1 MAPKAKTAKGSAA
14 AVAEVPTTKLLNAL
28 KAELTEKDLA
38 DAKAALAKAEESSTE
53 KRRMEANMFYYLKKS
68 GEVPA
73 GSSLRGDRRREY
85 LVLWMAKTTKDKNA
99 VVSID
104 TVHQVSS
111 KTESNDGAEWM
122 GLEQMRRIHGEER
135 VNAWMESGKLIKA
148 PCPVTGSLEDN
159 LADFKVPKKTESKIG
174 SEEFKHGSK
183 SSKEGGSEAELLVHQ
198 ATMADMAGNLVDQ
211 LTGLAGEGEGTEVKT
226 EAEAAD
232 KESLENL
239 AVFKNTKVL
248 LRALRESV
256 DEAKVLQG
264 KAAGIEYAGA
274 LTEDFKSYTS
284 KATSCLKA
292 LEKLRVVTDNTT
304 IVPTEIQRLD
314 KKVSEFTIKWTN
326 IAKWAGKFGLRFSG
340 GSKRPKT
347 A

>member
-38 DAKAALAKAEESSTE
+38 DAKAALAKVDESSTE
-53 KRRMEANMFYYLKKS
+53 KRRMEANMFYYVKKS

-85 LVLWMAKTTKDKNA
+85 LVLWMAKTMKDKNA

-104 TVHQVSS
+104 TVHEVSS

-135 VNAWMESGKLIKA
+135 VKAWMESGKLIKA

-183 SSKEGGSEAELLVHQ
+183 SSKEGGSEAEWLVHQ

-211 LTGLAGEGEGTEVKT
+211 LMGLAGEGEGTEVKT

-248 LRALRESV
+248 PAGLARECRRGEGSPREGCRYRVRRSLDRGLQILHIESNIMLESPREITGCHRQHNDRAYR
-256 DEAKVLQG
+256 DP
-264 KAAGIEYAGA
+264 AARQEGLGI
-274 LTEDFKSYTS
+274 
-284 KATSCLKA
+284 
-292 LEKLRVVTDNTT
+292 DN
-304 IVPTEIQRLD
+304 
-314 KKVSEFTIKWTN
+314 
-326 IAKWAGKFGLRFSG
+326 
-340 GSKRPKT
+340 
-347 A
+347 